1 MPDPR
6 LIPAM
11 SPKADPGLML
21 RIGHFRLTVLTPSL
35 IRVEE
40 DPEDR
45 FCDEAT
51 QSVWFRRLK

>member
-11 SPKADPGLML
+11 SPKADPGMML

-45 FCDEAT
+45 F
-51 QSVWFRRLK
+51 FRSEGQAGL